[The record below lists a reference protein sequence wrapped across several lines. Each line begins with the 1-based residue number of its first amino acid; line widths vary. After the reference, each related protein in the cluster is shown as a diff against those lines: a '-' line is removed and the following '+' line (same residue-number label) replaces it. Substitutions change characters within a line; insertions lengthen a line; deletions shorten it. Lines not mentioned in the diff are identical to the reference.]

1 MFKNN
6 MGGADR
12 GIRGVVGIIL
22 LALYFMGAVAGLLG
36 WAALI
41 IGIVLLATAV
51 LGWCPPYSL
60 LGINTCGTKKA

>member
-6 MGGADR
+6 MGGMDR
-12 GIRGVVGIIL
+12 GIRAIVGIIL
-22 LALYFMGAVAGLLG
+22 LALYFMGTVSGALG
-36 WAALI
+36 WVALI
-41 IGIVLLATAV
+41 VGVALLATAA